1 MAELDNE
8 FKQFLAS
15 YKYYPDLTDDFRYNS
30 LPEDKRDA
38 LIALAK
44 SEYGDKFEK
53 WKKVP
58 SEIIWA
64 HPEGVPQWIL
74 DVTNEADSARLL
86 VLKENTDIR
95 TREELEEKV
104 KEVEERNRQ
113 EQSLTESQ
121 REARDR
127 ENYAKEREAFE
138 KIVTAAAVLAVV
150 KPIIEA
156 GYTPQTAEN
165 LAKERLFR
173 DDLFKKYGF
182 GEHGTKLSEEKR
194 GILRQSRLKTF
205 DLIKEE
211 WEKRR
216 PERALIHELS
226 RFNRGK
232 ISEAQTAERVKELVT
247 LIRDNDRF
255 DELDRY
261 LRHPLV
267 RAKIRQFNPEK
278 IEMLTAVDRVL
289 FDEKHAQSGKSR
301 EKQQTKDFDE
311 RDLPEDV
318 RTVLGKVKAVHEKTS
333 ERQHLFNQPRVRL
346 RVNSKQNTQS

>member
-8 FKQFLAS
+8 FKLFLAS

-53 WKKVP
+53 WKKLW

-86 VLKENTDIR
+86 VLKEHPDIR

-104 KEVEERNRQ
+104 EEVEERNRQ

-138 KIVTAAAVLAVV
+138 KIVSAAVVLAVA

-173 DDLFKKYGF
+173 DDLFQKYGF
-182 GEHGTKLSEEKR
+182 GEHGTKLAEEKR

-205 DLIKEE
+205 DIIKEE
-211 WEKRR
+211 WETRR

-226 RFNRGK
+226 RFNRGE
-232 ISEAQTAERVKELVT
+232 ISEAKAAERVKELVT

-267 RAKIRQFNPEK
+267 RAKVRHFDPEK
-278 IEMLTAVDRVL
+278 IEMLSAVDRIL
-289 FDEKHAQSGKSR
+289 FDEKHNQP
-301 EKQQTKDFDE
+301 EITKEQKLAKNFDE

-318 RTVLGKVKAVHEKTS
+318 RTVLGKVKAVQEKTA
-333 ERQHLFNQPRVRL
+333 ERQHLFERPRVHLKINAR
-346 RVNSKQNTQS
+346 QNTQS

>member
-8 FKQFLAS
+8 FKLFLAS

-44 SEYGDKFEK
+44 SEYGEKFEK

-58 SEIIWA
+58 SEIILA

-104 KEVEERNRQ
+104 QEVEEENRRQ
-113 EQSLTESQ
+113 QMTE
-121 REARDR
+121 REREIEDKANYEKARD
-127 ENYAKEREAFE
+127 AFE
-138 KIVTAAAVLAVV
+138 KVVEAAVVLAVA

-156 GYTPQTAEN
+156 GYAPEAAKD

-173 DDLFKKYGF
+173 DDLFEKACGV
-182 GEHGTKLSEEKR
+182 HLSGKNR

-205 DLIKEE
+205 DIIKKD
-211 WEKRR
+211 WETRR

-226 RFNRGK
+226 RFNRDK
-232 ISEAQTAERVKELVT
+232 ISEAKAADKVKELVT
-247 LIRDNDRF
+247 LIRNKDRF

-261 LRHPLV
+261 LRCPLV
-267 RAKIRQFNPEK
+267 RAKVRNFDPDK
-278 IEMLTAVDRVL
+278 IEMLTAVDRIL
-289 FDEKHAQSGKSR
+289 FDEKHNKP
-301 EKQQTKDFDE
+301 EVTKEQKLAKNFEE

-318 RTVLGKVKAVHEKTS
+318 RTVLGKVKAVQEKAA
-333 ERQHLFNQPRVRL
+333 ERQHLFERPRVRL
-346 RVNSKQNTQS
+346 RINTRQNTQS

>member
-8 FKQFLAS
+8 FKLFLAS

-58 SEIIWA
+58 PEIILA

-104 KEVEERNRQ
+104 QEVEEENRQ
-113 EQSLTESQ
+113 RQSVNEPSH
-121 REARDR
+121 EAYAHERD
-127 ENYAKEREAFE
+127 AFE
-138 KIVTAAAVLAVV
+138 KVVEAAVVLAVA

-156 GYTPQTAEN
+156 GYAPETAEN

-173 DDLFKKYGF
+173 DSLFEKAGGIY
-182 GEHGTKLSEEKR
+182 LSER
-194 GILRQSRLKTF
+194 SFGILHESRLKTF
-205 DLIKEE
+205 DLIKKD
-211 WEKRR
+211 WETRR

-226 RFNRGK
+226 RFNRDE
-232 ISEAQTAERVKELVT
+232 ISEAKAADKVKELVT
-247 LIRDNDRF
+247 LIRNKDRF

-267 RAKIRQFNPEK
+267 RAKVRHFDPEK
-278 IEMLTAVDRVL
+278 IEMLSAVDRIL
-289 FDEKHAQSGKSR
+289 FDEKHNKP
-301 EKQQTKDFDE
+301 EVTKEQKLAKNFEE

-318 RTVLGKVKAVHEKTS
+318 RTVLGKVKAVQEKTA
-333 ERQHLFNQPRVRL
+333 ERQHLFERPRVRL
-346 RVNSKQNTQS
+346 RINTRQNTQS

>member
-8 FKQFLAS
+8 FKLFLAS

-58 SEIIWA
+58 PEIILA

-104 KEVEERNRQ
+104 QEVEEENRQ
-113 EQSLTESQ
+113 RQSVNEPSH
-121 REARDR
+121 EAYAHERD
-127 ENYAKEREAFE
+127 AFE
-138 KIVTAAAVLAVV
+138 KVVEAAVVLAVA

-156 GYTPQTAEN
+156 GYAPETAEN

-173 DDLFKKYGF
+173 DSLFEKAGGIY
-182 GEHGTKLSEEKR
+182 LSER
-194 GILRQSRLKTF
+194 SFGILHESRLKTF
-205 DLIKEE
+205 DLIKKD
-211 WEKRR
+211 WETRR

-226 RFNRGK
+226 RFNRDE
-232 ISEAQTAERVKELVT
+232 ISEAKAADKVKELVT
-247 LIRDNDRF
+247 LIRNKDRF

-267 RAKIRQFNPEK
+267 RAKVRHFDPEK
-278 IEMLTAVDRVL
+278 IEMLSAVDRIL
-289 FDEKHAQSGKSR
+289 FDEKHNKP
-301 EKQQTKDFDE
+301 EVTKEQKLAKNFEE

-318 RTVLGKVKAVHEKTS
+318 RTVLGKVKAVQEKAA
-333 ERQHLFNQPRVRL
+333 ERQHLFERPRVRL
-346 RVNSKQNTQS
+346 RINTRQNTQG

>member
-8 FKQFLAS
+8 FKLFLAS

-44 SEYGDKFEK
+44 SEYGEKFEK

-58 SEIIWA
+58 PEIILA

-104 KEVEERNRQ
+104 KEVEEENRRQ
-113 EQSLTESQ
+113 QMTPEE
-121 REARDR
+121 REIVDKA
-127 ENYAKEREAFE
+127 NYEKERGAFEEKFE
-138 KIVTAAAVLAVV
+138 KIAETAVV
-150 KPIIEA
+150 IALIDAIKDA
-156 GYTPQTAEN
+156 GYAPVIAKD

-173 DDLFKKYGF
+173 DDLFKQAG
-182 GEHGTKLSEEKR
+182 GVHLSGKNQ

-205 DLIKEE
+205 DLIKKD
-211 WEKRR
+211 WETRR

-226 RFNRGK
+226 RFNRGE
-232 ISEAQTAERVKELVT
+232 ISEAKAADKIKELVT
-247 LIRDNDRF
+247 LIRDKERF

-267 RAKIRQFNPEK
+267 RAKVRHFDPEK
-278 IEMLTAVDRVL
+278 IEMLSAVDRIL
-289 FDEKHAQSGKSR
+289 FDEKHNKP
-301 EKQQTKDFDE
+301 EVTKEQKLAKNFEE

-318 RTVLGKVKAVHEKTS
+318 RTVLGKVKAVQEKTA
-333 ERQHLFNQPRVRL
+333 ERQHLFERPRVRL
-346 RVNSKQNTQS
+346 KINARQNTQS

>member
-8 FKQFLAS
+8 FKLFLAS

-44 SEYGDKFEK
+44 SEYGEKFEK

-58 SEIIWA
+58 PEIILA

-104 KEVEERNRQ
+104 QEVEEENRQ
-113 EQSLTESQ
+113 RQSVNEPSH
-121 REARDR
+121 EAYAHERD
-127 ENYAKEREAFE
+127 AFE
-138 KIVTAAAVLAVV
+138 KVVEAAVVLAVA

-156 GYTPQTAEN
+156 GYAPETAEN

-173 DDLFKKYGF
+173 DSLFEKAGGIY
-182 GEHGTKLSEEKR
+182 LSER
-194 GILRQSRLKTF
+194 SFGILHESRLKTF
-205 DLIKEE
+205 DLIKKD
-211 WEKRR
+211 WETRR

-226 RFNRGK
+226 RFNRDE
-232 ISEAQTAERVKELVT
+232 ISEAKAADKVKELVT
-247 LIRDNDRF
+247 LIRNKDRF

-267 RAKIRQFNPEK
+267 RAKVRHFDPEK
-278 IEMLTAVDRVL
+278 IEMLSAVDRIL
-289 FDEKHAQSGKSR
+289 FDEKHNKP
-301 EKQQTKDFDE
+301 EVTKEQKLAKNFEE

-318 RTVLGKVKAVHEKTS
+318 RTVLGKVKAVQEKTA
-333 ERQHLFNQPRVRL
+333 ERQHLFERPRVRL
-346 RVNSKQNTQS
+346 RINTRQNTQS

>member
-1 MAELDNE
+1 M
-8 FKQFLAS
+8 
-15 YKYYPDLTDDFRYNS
+15 
-30 LPEDKRDA
+30 
-38 LIALAK
+38 IALAK

-58 SEIIWA
+58 PEIILA

-104 KEVEERNRQ
+104 QEVEEENRQ
-113 EQSLTESQ
+113 RQSVNEPSH
-121 REARDR
+121 EAYAHERD
-127 ENYAKEREAFE
+127 AFE
-138 KIVTAAAVLAVV
+138 KVVEAAVVLAVA

-156 GYTPQTAEN
+156 GYAPETAEN

-173 DDLFKKYGF
+173 DSLFEKAGGIY
-182 GEHGTKLSEEKR
+182 LSER
-194 GILRQSRLKTF
+194 SFGILHESRLKTF
-205 DLIKEE
+205 DLIKKD
-211 WEKRR
+211 WETRR

-226 RFNRGK
+226 RFNRDE
-232 ISEAQTAERVKELVT
+232 ISEAKAADKVKELVT
-247 LIRDNDRF
+247 LIRNKDRF

-267 RAKIRQFNPEK
+267 RAKVRHFDPEK
-278 IEMLTAVDRVL
+278 IEMLSAVDRIL
-289 FDEKHAQSGKSR
+289 FDEKHNKP
-301 EKQQTKDFDE
+301 EVTKEQKLAKNFEE

-318 RTVLGKVKAVHEKTS
+318 RTVLGKVKAVQEKAA
-333 ERQHLFNQPRVRL
+333 ERQHLFERPRVRL
-346 RVNSKQNTQS
+346 RINTRQNTQG

>member
-8 FKQFLAS
+8 FKLFLAS

-44 SEYGDKFEK
+44 SEYGEKFEK

-58 SEIIWA
+58 PEIILA

-104 KEVEERNRQ
+104 QEVEEENRQ
-113 EQSLTESQ
+113 RQSVNEPSH
-121 REARDR
+121 EAYAHERD
-127 ENYAKEREAFE
+127 AFE
-138 KIVTAAAVLAVV
+138 KVVEAAVVLAVA

-156 GYTPQTAEN
+156 GYAPETAEN

-173 DDLFKKYGF
+173 DSLFEKTGGIY
-182 GEHGTKLSEEKR
+182 LSER
-194 GILRQSRLKTF
+194 SFGILHESRLKTF
-205 DLIKEE
+205 DLIKKD
-211 WEKRR
+211 WETRR

-226 RFNRGK
+226 RFNRDE
-232 ISEAQTAERVKELVT
+232 ISEAKAADKVKELVT
-247 LIRDNDRF
+247 LIRNKDRF

-267 RAKIRQFNPEK
+267 RAKVRHFDPEK
-278 IEMLTAVDRVL
+278 IEMLSAVDRIL
-289 FDEKHAQSGKSR
+289 FDEKHNKP
-301 EKQQTKDFDE
+301 EVTKEQKLAKNFEE

-318 RTVLGKVKAVHEKTS
+318 RTVLGKVKAVQEKTA
-333 ERQHLFNQPRVRL
+333 ERQHLFERPRVRL